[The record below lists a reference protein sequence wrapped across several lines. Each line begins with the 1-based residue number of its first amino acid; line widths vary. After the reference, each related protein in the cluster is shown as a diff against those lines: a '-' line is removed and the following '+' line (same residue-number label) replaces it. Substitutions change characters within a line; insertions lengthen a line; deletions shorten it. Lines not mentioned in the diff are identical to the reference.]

1 MRLEAAENQDPV
13 SASSGPTLGPEAL
26 QQLMQELPALAA
38 LIEKYLA
45 LQLER
50 VQAAVQKNL
59 HGFYWAVLFIL
70 IAAGLAVLGFGFLF
84 LALAHGVAFATGQ
97 SLGWGYFLSGMMI
110 LITLPITA
118 KVNLNSR
125 RRRSLLERMQKY
137 DTKYDTTNL

>member
-1 MRLEAAENQDPV
+1 MRLEASENQDPV
-13 SASSGPTLGPEAL
+13 AASSGPTLGPEAL
-26 QQLMQELPALAA
+26 RQLMQELPALAA

-59 HGFYWAVLFIL
+59 HGFYWAVSFIL

-84 LALAHGVAFATGQ
+84 LALAHGIASGIGQ
-97 SLGWGYFLSGMMI
+97 SLGWGYFWSGMVI
-110 LITLPITA
+110 VISLPLIA

-125 RRRSLLERMQKY
+125 RRRTLLERMQKY
-137 DTKYDTTNL
+137 DTKYDSTNL